1 MKIMLKMAFALNHAV
16 RVITENITSWLSQA
30 CAGLLERALLEVYD
44 ILAPR
49 LCSLFD
55 LVPRIADTSIT
66 SPAFMKLMKQWAL
79 LTPLDEDLN
88 MVKLEI
94 FDNISQLAETITQL
108 QDLEHGVL
116 VGTSTNDDE
125 WDFLDSS

>member
-1 MKIMLKMAFALNHAV
+1 MLKMAFALNHAV

-66 SPAFMKLMKQWAL
+66 SPAFMKLMKQCK
-79 LTPLDEDLN
+79 PLAPLYVDLN
-88 MVKLEI
+88 NVKLEI
-94 FDNISQLAETITQL
+94 N
-108 QDLEHGVL
+108 
-116 VGTSTNDDE
+116 
-125 WDFLDSS
+125 